1 MSRRTY
7 ICTRCHSARR
17 AEAAGGLKTGL
28 RCAGCSGPLWELSP
42 KCCVPRKS
50 DTKSWKKLAEAASRS
65 APAMES
71 FIRRRGREL
80 LRKIDRETEAFS
92 AHEPSA
98 MREGTLKDLKRERER
113 VLLRYAAGG
122 FPLE

>member
-1 MSRRTY
+1 MSCRTY

-17 AEAAGGLKTGL
+17 AEAAGGLKTDL

-42 KCCVPRKS
+42 MCRVPRKS
-50 DTKSWKKLAEAASRS
+50 DTKSWKKLAEAVCRS

-80 LRKIDRETEAFS
+80 LRQIDRETEAFS
-92 AHEPSA
+92 AHEPSSL
-98 MREGTLKDLKRERER
+98 REETLKDLKKERER
-113 VLLRYAAGG
+113 VLKRYAVGG
-122 FPLE
+122 YTLE